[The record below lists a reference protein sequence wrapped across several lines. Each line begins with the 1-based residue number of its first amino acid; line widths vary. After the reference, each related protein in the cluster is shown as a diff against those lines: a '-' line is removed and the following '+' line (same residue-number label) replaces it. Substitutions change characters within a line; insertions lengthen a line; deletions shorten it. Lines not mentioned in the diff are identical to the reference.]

1 MWCDLDF
8 LSRLSAIAGVG
19 RNQHMLKPRH
29 YVSSLDLGIA
39 FFGTEPVKWRQIMPH
54 SMKFHDSVRIA
65 GIMLF

>member
-1 MWCDLDF
+1 
-8 LSRLSAIAGVG
+8 
-19 RNQHMLKPRH
+19 MLKPRH